1 MSATEEPLGVGWEAF
16 FTLHAL
22 PREEE
27 EAFRGYLTAQQVP
40 DDAGVQELEAHYGA
54 FRQEWDPGPLGPQA

>member
-16 FTLHAL
+16 FDTYAL

-27 EAFRGYLTAQQVP
+27 AAFRAYLRANEVP
-40 DDAGVQELEAHYGA
+40 DEAGVQELTAHHA
-54 FRQEWDPGPLGPQA
+54 EFRRQWAPGSPDA